1 MQTKK
6 TPNKDIFHAVIHSNI
21 ETTREV
27 NIRNKMNL
35 SINIHRNVLRDIQF
49 NFQTNNGNF

>member
-1 MQTKK
+1 MPTKK

-21 ETTREV
+21 ETTRGV

-35 SINIHRNVLRDIQF
+35 SINIHRNILRDIQF

>member
-21 ETTREV
+21 ETTRGV
-27 NIRNKMNL
+27 NIRNFNL
-35 SINIHRNVLRDIQF
+35 ALIF
-49 NFQTNNGNF
+49 TEMF